1 MSTTDASETD
11 AILAQFPGPVSIY
24 PDGDKVVG
32 LLAIAALF
40 VILGVF
46 GAFHARQHIWFLD
59 YVMSALCIFY
69 FGWLLVGFTRLVTSG
84 APLLTLRGDG
94 LSATTGLRKWD
105 LKWGEVR
112 EVFVGYVGFT
122 KFVYLRYRLASGS
135 RRLFAPYLR
144 LAKVQPMKVDDLSR
158 LLNLWRERAIMN
170 TPRSDTATWRLGGSS

>member
-40 VILGVF
+40 IILGVF
-46 GAFHARQHIWFLD
+46 GAFHARQLIWFLD

-69 FGWLLVGFTRLVTSG
+69 FGWLLVGFTRLITSG
-84 APLLTLRGDG
+84 APLLTLRSDG

-105 LKWGEVR
+105 LKWDEVQ
-112 EVFVGYVGFT
+112 EVVVGYWFYQV
-122 KFVYLRYRLASGS
+122 
-135 RRLFAPYLR
+135 
-144 LAKVQPMKVDDLSR
+144 R
-158 LLNLWRERAIMN
+158 LLAIPPCKRIEEVIRALSAA
-170 TPRSDTATWRLGGSS
+170 PKSSAHEGGRPCASAESVA

>member
-105 LKWGEVR
+105 LMGRGPRGLCRICWFYQV
-112 EVFVGYVGFT
+112 
-122 KFVYLRYRLASGS
+122 
-135 RRLFAPYLR
+135 
-144 LAKVQPMKVDDLSR
+144 R
-158 LLNLWRERAIMN
+158 LLAIPPCKRFEEVIRALSAA
-170 TPRSDTATWRLGGSS
+170 RKSSAHEGGRPFASAESVA